1 MTHATKRLGLAA
13 AKALSWIYRLVP
25 AAMRRTLVFGL
36 ATLDSRIGSP
46 EKSLRRLFRTQEDI
60 DLLINER
67 ATVLGRGE
75 HPKHRLTH
83 YHDFFV
89 ERIPEG
95 ARVLD
100 IGCGYGAVAR
110 SIAKRV
116 SNVQVTGMDIDERLI
131 TQARAAENPAN
142 LTFLV
147 GDALDALPDHAWDTV
162 VLSNILEHIDERVA
176 FLTRLRTALTPQQI
190 LIRVPL
196 FERNWQIPMRR
207 ELGVNYFSDRTH
219 HIEHRLDEF
228 DQEIAAAGL
237 KIRERLTPWGEIW
250 ATCQPRAD
258 A

>member
-1 MTHATKRLGLAA
+1 MSHAAKRLALAA

-116 SNVQVTGMDIDERLI
+116 SNVQVTGMDIDERFI
-131 TQARAAENPAN
+131 AQARAAENPAN

-147 GDALDALPDHAWDTV
+147 GDALTSLPHDSWHTV
-162 VLSNILEHIDERVA
+162 ILSNILEHLDGRVA
-176 FLTRLRTALTPQQI
+176 FLTGLNDALAPRQI

-196 FERNWQIPMRR
+196 FERSWQVPMRR
-207 ELGVNYFSDRTH
+207 ELGINYFSDPTH
-219 HIEHRLDEF
+219 RIEHSLEEF
-228 DQEIAAAGL
+228 DREIAEAGMEICEQHTL
-237 KIRERLTPWGEIW
+237 WGEIW
-250 ATCQPRAD
+250 AACRPRESL
-258 A
+258 